1 MLPQPPRG
9 RQRIDTSF
17 PGRIAS
23 TGMGQSLSGEERQIF
38 AAFLAENRLKRSEQ
52 REAILDVFLRSER
65 HLSVDD
71 LYRLV
76 RRKHPE
82 VGRTTVYRTLKLLQ
96 SAGLAS
102 ELEIEGQS
110 RFEREYKRQHHDH
123 FICKTCGAIF
133 EFSSDEIERIQDE
146 VAADLGFVIDG
157 HRHQIFGYCRD
168 CVARSR
174 APRAEARRS
183 G

>member
-1 MLPQPPRG
+1 MDK
-9 RQRIDTSF
+9 DT
-17 PGRIAS
+17 RR
-23 TGMGQSLSGEERQIF
+23 EERDIF
-38 AAFLAENRLKRSEQ
+38 AAYLAKHRLKRSEQ
-52 REAILDVFLRSER
+52 RQAILEAFLRSER

-71 LYRLV
+71 LLALAQK
-76 RRKHPE
+76 RRPD

-96 SAGLAS
+96 AAGLAS
-102 ELEIEGQS
+102 ELELQGET
-110 RFEREYKRQHHDH
+110 RFEREHNRRHHDH

-133 EFSSDEIERIQDE
+133 EFSSEAIERIQDE

-168 CVARSR
+168 CVARHR
-174 APRAEARRS
+174 APRAEERRS

>member
-1 MLPQPPRG
+1 MKKDIG
-9 RQRIDTSF
+9 R
-17 PGRIAS
+17 
-23 TGMGQSLSGEERQIF
+23 EEKEVF
-38 AAFLAENRLKRSEQ
+38 AAYIAKHRLKRSEQ
-52 REAILDVFLRSER
+52 RDAILEAFLRSDT

-71 LYRLV
+71 LLQLARK
-76 RRKHPE
+76 RRAD

-96 SAGLAS
+96 AAGLAT
-102 ELEIEGQS
+102 ELVLEGQS
-110 RFEREYKRQHHDH
+110 RFEREYKRRHHDH

-168 CVARSR
+168 CVARR
-174 APRAEARRS
+174 RGPRAEESRS

>member
-1 MLPQPPRG
+1 MKKQIG
-9 RQRIDTSF
+9 R
-17 PGRIAS
+17 
-23 TGMGQSLSGEERQIF
+23 EEKDVF
-38 AAFLAENRLKRSEQ
+38 AAYLAKNRLKRSEQ
-52 REAILDVFLRSER
+52 REAILDAFLRSES

-71 LYRLV
+71 LLQLAQK
-76 RRKHPE
+76 RRPD

-96 SAGLAS
+96 AAGLAS
-102 ELEIEGQS
+102 ELVLSGET
-110 RFEREYKRQHHDH
+110 RFEREYKRRHHDH

-146 VAADLGFVIDG
+146 VAAELGFVIDG

-168 CVARSR
+168 CVAARR
-174 APRAEARRS
+174 APRAEERRS